1 MLKVN
6 TKKLETVAILSIRG
20 QIVIGETD
28 SLRTAVQSLSNVRTV
43 ILDLAQ
49 VNTVDACGLGVLL
62 ELREYTQTQGIRFE
76 LMNLSKWVSRILH
89 VVRLDTVFPVTSA
102 VEFFPAG
109 AHQQRAAMPR
119 LVSCA

>member
-1 MLKVN
+1 MLQVN
-6 TKKLETVAILSIRG
+6 TKQLETVAILSVRG

-28 SLRTAVQSLSNVRTV
+28 SLRTAVQSLGKVRTV

-62 ELREYTQTQGIRFE
+62 ELREYAEAAGIRFE

-89 VVRLDTVFPVTSA
+89 VVRLDTVFPVATA

-109 AHQQRAAMPR
+109 SHHRRATMPR
-119 LVSCA
+119 WASCA

>member
-6 TKKLETVAILSIRG
+6 TKNLESVAILSVCGR
-20 QIVIGETD
+20 IVIGETD
-28 SLRTAVQSLSNVRTV
+28 SLRTAVQSLGSVRTV

-62 ELREYTQTQGIRFE
+62 ELREYTQARGIRFE
-76 LMNLSKWVSRILH
+76 LMNLSQCVSRILH
-89 VVRLDTVFPVTSA
+89 VVRLDSVFPVASA

-109 AHQQRAAMPR
+109 AHQRRAAMPR
-119 LVSCA
+119 FASCA